1 MQMRSY
7 LYVPGDN
14 QKFLDK
20 IADSEADV
28 IILDLED
35 SVKLEAKSNAEQ
47 MLKDFLASTNHPNL
61 LLRVEP
67 SRLKQQSELINNPK
81 IKKIYLPKSESTQSI
96 QELNSFNDSNKPI
109 HALIESASGIEAIDQ
124 IAKSKNVQSMGIGE
138 ADLFAQLSISGQ
150 MHPNIKNYVR
160 SKLVIASSAYDLLPP
175 TAPVNS
181 DFKNLTSYEEET
193 KEFLEMGYWGRACIH
208 PTQVDIANKVFTPNP
223 ELKARAESIIN
234 ALEHSNG
241 GATVDEQGKM
251 IDAAHLKWAKRYLT
265 LEGISL

>member
-14 QKFLDK
+14 QRFLDK
-20 IADSEADV
+20 IADSKADA

-35 SVKLEAKSNAEQ
+35 SVKFEAKSNAEQ
-47 MLKDFLASTNHPNL
+47 MLKEFLSSSNHQNL

-67 SRLKQQSELINNPK
+67 SRLKQQNNLINHPK
-81 IKKIYLPKSESTQSI
+81 IKKIYLPKSESKQSI
-96 QELNSFNDSNKPI
+96 EELNSFNDSNKPI
-109 HALIESASGIEAIDQ
+109 HALIESALGLESIAE
-124 IAKSKNVQSMGIGE
+124 IAKSRNVQSMGIGE
-138 ADLFAQLSISGQ
+138 ADLFSELSISGS
-150 MHPNIKNYVR
+150 MHPLIKNYAR
-160 SKLVIASSAYDLLPP
+160 SKLVIASSASDLLPP
-175 TAPVNS
+175 TAPVSS
-181 DFKNLTSYEEET
+181 DFKDLAIFENET
-193 KEFLEMGYWGRACIH
+193 MEFLQMGYWGRACIH
-208 PTQVDIANKVFTPNP
+208 PAQVEIANQVFAPNP
-223 ELKARAESIIN
+223 ELKKKAESIIK